1 MTVGSGVE
9 FVVGF
14 LRERRPDLVDI
25 DPDLDLIDNRIIS
38 SLMFVEFLYR
48 LEEATGREITLDSVS
63 PNDFRTVNRIKAR
76 FFDDSTR

>member
-1 MTVGSGVE
+1 MTVGGGVE

-63 PNDFRTVNRIKAR
+63 PSDFRTVNRIKAR